1 MEAPSI
7 QKSISQNS
15 ALSVASSASSTES
28 ARKRNPS
35 DFEFGEVL
43 GEGSYSTVIL
53 ATQASNGKKY
63 AVKVL
68 DKFHIVRE
76 KKVKYV
82 TIEKDVLQKLKHPL
96 IVKLYYTFQDQAS
109 LYFVLEYCSNG
120 DLLGLIKAK
129 GRFDVQGAK
138 FYGAE
143 ILKGLQIIH
152 KNQILHRDFKPEN
165 ILLNHKKHI
174 KITDFGSAIMLDKVD
189 APDAGALDRRRSSFV
204 GTAEYCSP
212 ELLNEQQC
220 TASSDI
226 WAFACILFQM
236 LVGM

>member
-7 QKSISQNS
+7 QKSLSQNS
-15 ALSVASSASSTES
+15 ALSVASSTSSTES
-28 ARKRNPS
+28 ARKRNPT
-35 DFEFGEVL
+35 DFEFGEIL

-82 TIEKDVLQKLKHPL
+82 TIEKDILQKLKHPL

-109 LYFVLEYCSNG
+109 LYFVLEYCANG
-120 DLLGLIKAK
+120 DLLGYIKAK
-129 GRFDVQGAK
+129 GRFDSESAK

-143 ILKGLQIIH
+143 ILKGLQVIH
-152 KNQILHRDFKPEN
+152 ENQILHRDLKPEN
-165 ILLNHKKHI
+165 ILLNHKNHI
-174 KITDFGSAIMLDKVD
+174 KITDFGSAIMLDKIEITQGD
-189 APDAGALDRRRSSFV
+189 EKSQRRSSFV

-212 ELLNEQQC
+212 ELLNEQRC
-220 TASSDI
+220 TAASDI
-226 WAFACILFQM
+226 WALACIIFQM